1 MRLFYGRP
9 STYCWWDESGHCRYI
24 AQGEGCEQGDPL
36 APALFALGQ
45 HAALCQASSALHS
58 SERLPAF
65 LDDLYVLTTRER
77 AREAR
82 DTVVQAV
89 QEGCG
94 IASNDGKTR
103 VYSHAG
109 GEPSPGIAE
118 LGDDVWRGNKPSSE
132 RGLKVLGTPIGHPHF
147 IASWAEG
154 RVRTGQELLSQLPR
168 LPDLQC
174 AWLLLAMCA
183 SPRANH
189 ALRCRRWI

>member
-1 MRLFYGRP
+1 MEAATWLR
-9 STYCWWDESGHCRYI
+9 S
-24 AQGEGCEQGDPL
+24 EQL
-36 APALFALGQ
+36 A
-45 HAALCQASSALHS
+45 AARRRHVPVGNL
-58 SERLPAF
+58 
-65 LDDLYVLTTRER
+65 
-77 AREAR
+77 
-82 DTVVQAV
+82 V

-109 GEPSPGIAE
+109 GEPPPGIAE
-118 LGDDVWRGNKPSSE
+118 LGADVWRGNKPSSE

-147 IASWAEG
+147 IASWSES
-154 RVRTGQELLSQLPR
+154 RVRTEQELLSQLPR